1 VDLSDDGWGRL
12 VAFCGL
18 LEGFNLLRRIGTIRV
33 DALDPQRPLDGH
45 FPIAKSCVRKD
56 LGLLRLLELEEGIA
70 DAMDVLLGQLA
81 VLLAE
86 VLA

>member
-1 VDLSDDGWGRL
+1 
-12 VAFCGL
+12 
-18 LEGFNLLRRIGTIRV
+18 
-33 DALDPQRPLDGH
+33 
-45 FPIAKSCVRKD
+45 
-56 LGLLRLLELEEGIA
+56 LLRLLELEEGIA